1 MQNIKGISKY
11 EKIIHWLMFLSF
23 LGLAT
28 TALAANFF
36 FSKEAI
42 MESFKSSLP
51 MLELNITPSEQLFI
65 ARIERRE
72 TWDIHLYLGLLFTI
86 LLSAWVVIN
95 LVRKNSRFII
105 FKSIFFISGY
115 TLAVSGIW
123 MWLRLY
129 VSVSEE
135 AFALLKKIHY
145 CGYMVF
151 IFTLIFHIFYVIYA
165 ENKLKKGILSDMVNF
180 KSFILFVGL
189 SVLLPQQNLF
199 ATEEP
204 NDLERWVTDINY
216 LNGVMYLE
224 GDKGAEV
231 LTKEIKNCP
240 YEKCKLEDLEKKQF
254 GVKTIEIKKPD
265 LKKAIELLRISSNN
279 GNALA
284 SDRLMKFLIGRID
297 YKSKI
302 PSDYLLNQLKEETGL
317 SYDNYKAII
326 NKTWKEGIETN
337 KSCLSEYYAAE
348 IVENGY
354 LGNQVDTAF
363 AKTHYQKASL
373 ICPEKNLFKVL
384 STGKVSKL

>member
-1 MQNIKGISKY
+1 MKNKNVVSKY
-11 EKIIHWLMFLSF
+11 EKILHWLVFLSF
-23 LGLAT
+23 LGLVV

-36 FSKEAI
+36 FSKESI

-51 MLELNITPSEQLFI
+51 MLNLSITPAEQLFI

-72 TWDIHLYLGLLFTI
+72 TWDIHLYFGTIFI
-86 LLSAWVVIN
+86 LLLTIW
-95 LVRKNSRFII
+95 LVLNIVKKNNRYFI
-105 FKSIFFISGY
+105 FKFLFFISAY

-129 VSVSEE
+129 FSVSEE
-135 AFALLKKIHY
+135 AFALLKKVHY
-145 CGYMVF
+145 YGYVVF
-151 IFTLIFHIFYVIYA
+151 IYTLIFHIFYVIYV
-165 ENKLKKGILSDMVNF
+165 ENKLKKGILSEMVNF
-180 KSFILFVGL
+180 KSLISFISL
-189 SVLLPQQNLF
+189 SILLPQQNLF
-199 ATEEP
+199 ANEEP
-204 NDLERWVTDINY
+204 TDLERWVTDINY

-224 GDKGAEV
+224 GDKGADI

-265 LKKAIELLRISSNN
+265 YKKAIELLRTSSKD

-284 SDRLMKFLIGRID
+284 SDRLIKFLIGRID

-302 PSDYLLNQLKEETGL
+302 PSDYLLNQLKDETGL
-317 SYDNYKAII
+317 SYENYKAIV

-337 KSCLSEYYAAE
+337 KSCLSEFYAAE
-348 IVENGY
+348 FSENGY
-354 LGNQVDTAF
+354 LGNQIDTSF
-363 AKTHYQKASL
+363 AKIHYQKASL

-384 STGKVSKL
+384 ATGKVNKL

>member
-1 MQNIKGISKY
+1 MNNKNISKN
-11 EKIIHWLMFLSF
+11 EKIIHWLMFLTF
-23 LGLAT
+23 LALAT

-51 MLELNITPSEQLFI
+51 MLDLNITPSEQLFI

-72 TWDIHLYLGLLFTI
+72 TWDIHLYFGILFTI
-86 LLSAWVVIN
+86 LLTIWVAIN
-95 LVRKNSRFII
+95 FLKKNSRYLI
-105 FKSIFFISGY
+105 FKSFFFVSAY

-129 VSVSEE
+129 YSVSEE
-135 AFALLKKIHY
+135 AFALLKKVHY
-145 CGYMVF
+145 FGYLVF
-151 IFTLIFHIFYVIYA
+151 IFSLIFHIFYVIYV
-165 ENKLKKGILSDMVNF
+165 ENKLKKGILSEMVNF
-180 KSFILFVGL
+180 KSLILFIGL
-189 SVLLPQQNLF
+189 SIVLPQQNLF
-199 ATEEP
+199 ANEEP
-204 NDLERWVTDINY
+204 SDLEKWVTDINY
-216 LNGVMYLE
+216 INGVMYLE
-224 GDKGAEV
+224 GEKGADI

-265 LKKAIELLRISSNN
+265 YKKAIELLRISSKE

-284 SDRLMKFLIGRID
+284 SDRLIKFLIGRID

-302 PSDYLLNQLKEETGL
+302 PSDYLLNQLKDETGL
-317 SYDNYKAII
+317 NYDNYKAII

-337 KSCLSEYYAAE
+337 KSCLSEFYAAE

-354 LGNQVDTAF
+354 LGNQIDSSF
-363 AKTHYQKASL
+363 AKIHYQKASL

-384 STGKVSKL
+384 ATGKVSKL